1 MSQLK
6 VIVRSLWSNPPI
18 YGARLVETVL
28 GDKTLTKQWYSE
40 CKTMADRIISMRT
53 LLRNHLEKATGRQ
66 WNCITDQIGMFSYT
80 GLNKKQ
86 VYNMVHREHI
96 YMTEDG
102 RISMAGVNTKNVEK
116 IAQAVKNVLK
126 DN

>member
-1 MSQLK
+1 MK

-18 YGARLVETVL
+18 YGARLVETILSDPVL
-28 GDKTLTKQWYSE
+28 LKQWYTD
-40 CKTMADRIISMRT
+40 CKVMADRIISMRT
-53 LLRNHLEKATGRQ
+53 LLRNNLEKATGRN

-86 VYNMVHREHI
+86 VYDMIHKEHI

-102 RISMAGVNTKNVEK
+102 RISMAGVNSNNVER
-116 IAQAVKNVLK
+116 IAQSVNNVLK
-126 DN
+126 N